1 MDNAITWGVALYLF
15 VRIALFGALGFW
27 LYRVLRP
34 QPEPQT
40 APSREQSRYAL
51 ERRQGGR
58 RSN

>member
-15 VRIALFGALGFW
+15 VRIALFAALGYW

-34 QPEPQT
+34 QSERHG

-51 ERRQGGR
+51 ERRQGTR
-58 RSN
+58 RPD